1 MDTNLVSINTEA
13 VKSRLVVI
21 RNQTVLLDRDVA
33 LLYGVETRE
42 ISQAIRNNP
51 DKFPTGYVFKLNNAE
66 FAEWRSKILISNLP
80 DNEKK
85 AIKQGLRYTPNAFT
99 ERGLYMLATI
109 LKGERAIKTA
119 IAIIETYAQVREL
132 ARTMEALQDVKDGGS
147 QQQSLLQ
154 RTGEILANVVSENL
168 TTESSETEIELNF
181 AIVKIRHKVIRKR

>member
-1 MDTNLVSINTEA
+1 MSGCP
-13 VKSRLVVI
+13 VV
-21 RNQTVLLDRDVA
+21 
-33 LLYGVETRE
+33 
-42 ISQAIRNNP
+42 P
-51 DKFPTGYVFKLNNAE
+51 MNNAE

-119 IAIIETYAQVREL
+119 IAIIVTYAQVRKL
-132 ARTMEALQDVKDGGS
+132 ARTMEALQGVKDGGS

-181 AIVKIRHKVIRKR
+181 AIVKIRHKIIRKR

>member
-85 AIKQGLRYTPNAFT
+85 AIKQGLRYAPNAFT